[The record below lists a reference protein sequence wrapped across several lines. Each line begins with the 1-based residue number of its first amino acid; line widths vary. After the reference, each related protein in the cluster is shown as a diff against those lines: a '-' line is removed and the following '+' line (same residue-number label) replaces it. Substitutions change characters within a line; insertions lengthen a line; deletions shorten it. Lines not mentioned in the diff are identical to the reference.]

1 MKETCKNIGHMA
13 LCFMPQMLPTMSK
26 ETKKDLKSDAWY
38 KYKTNSKA
46 MLIFYTI
53 FKFEYEIRK

>member
-1 MKETCKNIGHMA
+1 MTF
-13 LCFMPQMLPTMSK
+13 CFMPQMFPTMSK
-26 ETKKDLKSDAWY
+26 ETKKDLKSDTGY

-53 FKFEYEIRK
+53 FKFEYEIKK

>member
-1 MKETCKNIGHMA
+1 MA
-13 LCFMPQMLPTMSK
+13 ICFMPTNTPYNVQRN
-26 ETKKDLKSDAWY
+26 KKDLKSDTMY
-38 KYKTNSKA
+38 KYRKISKT